1 MDYNAGSLLVTGGAG
16 FIGSNFINHYF
27 PTMTF
32 KTLINLD
39 AMYYCARENNIDE
52 DIQNN
57 LKYVFIKGN
66 IRDKHLVTDLLEK
79 YGITHIIHFAAQ
91 SHVQNSFEDSVN
103 FTSDNICGTHN
114 LLECCRKYGNIVKFV
129 HVSTDEVYGESMNSV
144 DELKKTEHSILC
156 PTNPYAATKAAAELL
171 AQSYYHSYKFPIIIT
186 RGNNVYGP
194 NQYPEKLIPLF
205 IKLLSDG
212 KKVTIQGDGSAL
224 RSFLHVHD
232 TVTAFGLILESGVI
246 GEIYNIGCDSGME
259 FSVLHIA
266 KLIIKGVTGTDNVDD
281 HIEYIADRPFN
292 DRRYYISND
301 KLKSLGWKITVDF
314 MTGLHR
320 LINATKN
327 QDHQQSLLSSKKM
340 LVLIYGSKGWIAG
353 QFIEILES
361 ANVKYVCGKSR
372 CNNVETLLGEIK
384 QVCPTH
390 VISFIGR
397 THGPGYSTIDY
408 LEQSG
413 KLYENL
419 RDNLYSPLMLADICY
434 KENIHY
440 TYLGTG
446 CIFSNENEVKPTGFT
461 EADTPNFF
469 GSAYSTVKGFTDQLM
484 SRQSALNLRIRMPI
498 SHEDHPRN
506 FITKITNY
514 ERICSIENSMTVLPE
529 VLPLVLDM
537 MYCGMIGTINLT
549 NPGTI
554 SHNTILSMYKEHIDP
569 SFTWVNFTI
578 DEQAKILASARSNN
592 SLDTSKL
599 QALYPN
605 VKNIQDAVLSCL
617 QGWKLTKRV
626 G

>member
-1 MDYNAGSLLVTGGAG
+1 MLVTGGAG
-16 FIGSNFINHYF
+16 FIGSNFINYYF
-27 PTMTF
+27 PSMTF
-32 KTLINLD
+32 KRMVNLD
-39 AMYYCARENNIDE
+39 AMYYCARENNVDQVIR
-52 DIQNN
+52 NN
-57 LKYVFIKGN
+57 LKYFFIKGN
-66 IRDKHLVTDLLEK
+66 IRDTHLVTDLLEK
-79 YGITHIIHFAAQ
+79 FNITHIIHFAAQ

-103 FTSDNICGTHN
+103 FTNDNICGTHN
-114 LLECCRKYGNIVKFV
+114 LLECCRKYGKIVKFI
-129 HVSTDEVYGESMNSV
+129 HVSTDEVYGESMNTV
-144 DELKKTEHSILC
+144 DEFQKTEHSILC

-212 KKVTIQGDGSAL
+212 KKVTIQGDGSCL

-232 TVTAFGLILESGVI
+232 TVVAFGLILESGVI

-259 FSVLHIA
+259 FSVLYIA
-266 KLIIKGVTGTDNVDD
+266 KLIIKGFTGTESTDEY
-281 HIEYIADRPFN
+281 IEYIADRPFN

-314 MTGLHR
+314 MTGLTS

-327 QDHQQSLLSSKKM
+327 LDNQLSFLSSKKM

-353 QFIEILES
+353 QFIKILDS
-361 ANVKYVCGKSR
+361 ANVKYVSGTSR
-372 CNNVETLLGEIK
+372 CDNVDTLLSEIK

-408 LEQSG
+408 LEQKG
-413 KLYENL
+413 KLYENI
-419 RDNLYSPLMLADICY
+419 RDNLYSPLLLADICY
-434 KENIHY
+434 HENIHY

-446 CIFSNENEVKPTGFT
+446 CIFSNEIEGKATGFT

-484 SRQSALNLRIRMPI
+484 SRQYALNLRIRMPI
-498 SHEDHPRN
+498 SDEDHPRN

-514 ERICSIENSMTVLPE
+514 QRICSVENSMTVLPE

-537 MYCGMIGTINLT
+537 MCSGTIGTINLT

-569 SFTWVNFTI
+569 EFTWVNFTI
-578 DEQAKILASARSNN
+578 EEQAKILASARSNN
-592 SLDTSKL
+592 ALNTSKL
-599 QALYPN
+599 QALYPM
-605 VKNIQDAVLSCL
+605 VKNIEDAVLSCL
-617 QGWKLTKRV
+617 QSWKLTNQI